1 MQKTR
6 CRRIQTGF
14 LLVVISLVVVAA
26 AAPRAWSTEA
36 RGVNPADNLTKFE
49 LLPKL
54 TVLDDAGG
62 VSTSTFTLKFDR
74 AIHGRYGI
82 NVELPLA
89 RFEGFGTGRNGIG
102 DLNVRARAQ
111 ARTGSWVWIGGFE
124 TVWPVASD
132 DVLGTG
138 KVQVNP
144 TAVGVYAFSKSVFAA
159 GVAKQYIS
167 VAGDED
173 RADISQG
180 QYRMLAAYSTSKGAW
195 FLLDPQLWVDYEND
209 RRSEFAIEVESGKML
224 SGTVGAW
231 LRGGGHV
238 SGSWER
244 QQWSVGGGIRF
255 ISF

>member
-1 MQKTR
+1 MGIGR
-6 CRRIQTGF
+6 AA
-14 LLVVISLVVVAA
+14 VVVAA
-26 AAPRAWSTEA
+26 VLLAGSGATSRAQAEEA
-36 RGVNPADNLTKFE
+36 RGVNPADNLSKFE
-49 LLPKL
+49 LLPRL
-54 TVLDDAGG
+54 VVIDDAGG
-62 VSTSTFTLKFDR
+62 VSTATFTFKYDR
-74 AIHGRYGI
+74 AIQGTYGV

-89 RFEGFGTGRNGIG
+89 RFESPGAARNGIG
-102 DLNVRARAQ
+102 DLNVRGRAQ
-111 ARTGSWVWIGGFE
+111 VKTGPLVWIGGIE

-132 DVLGTG
+132 DALGAG
-138 KVQVNP
+138 KIQVNP

-159 GVAKQYIS
+159 GIAKQYIS

-180 QYRMLAAYSTSKGAW
+180 QYRMLAAYSTPQGAW